1 MNSNELGARIRAAR
15 LSKGKSLRATATD
28 LSISPSLLSQVETG
42 KVQPSVSTLYAIVA
56 NLEISLDELFET
68 ETTKTDPAP
77 EPRPSRP
84 RTPVQRYEDAPEIKM
99 ENGVSWSGLAVMDP
113 RGPIDAILATYQPG
127 AASSVDD
134 TFMRHEGVE
143 HGYLISGQLT
153 LKLNFES
160 YVLRPGDS
168 LCFDSTRPHVYVN
181 DGDVPAVGVWFVV
194 GRSPDDS
201 GAASRPVRTVVDA
214 LDAISRVNGEA
225 QSAK

>member
-68 ETTKTDPAP
+68 EKPKTDPPPAP
-77 EPRPSRP
+77 HPDRP
-84 RTPVQRYEDAPEIKM
+84 RTPVQRSEDAPEIKM
-99 ENGVSWSGLAVMDP
+99 ENGVSWRGLAVLDP
-113 RGPIDAILATYQPG
+113 RGSIDAILATYQPG

-134 TFMRHEGVE
+134 TFMRHEGIE
-143 HGYLISGQLT
+143 HGYLVSGELT

-181 DGDVPAVGVWFVV
+181 EGEVPAVGVWFVV
-194 GRSPDDS
+194 GRSPADS
-201 GAASRPVRTVVDA
+201 AESGRPVRTVIDA
-214 LDAISRVNGEA
+214 LDAISHVNG
-225 QSAK
+225 KG